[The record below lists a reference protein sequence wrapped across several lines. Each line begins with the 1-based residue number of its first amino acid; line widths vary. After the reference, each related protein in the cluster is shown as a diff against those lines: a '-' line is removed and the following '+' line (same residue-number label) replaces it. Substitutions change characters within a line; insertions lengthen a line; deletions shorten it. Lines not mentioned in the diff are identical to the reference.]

1 MAMGTAETREKLLD
15 AAECLLLTEGY
26 SRTSIDA
33 VCARASL
40 TKGSLYHHFKT
51 KEDLAITVLERW
63 LARNGGIL
71 SEGPHTSASD
81 PVEAALLYIGHVADS
96 AGRLWSSGCLVGS
109 LSMDLAASS
118 DRMQQC
124 VEAMFKGFV
133 AEHAELFAPLIATSP
148 HRNTPTPEELAE
160 MFLST
165 IEGAIVVGK
174 SYRDPSPLVRSIR
187 CFGYFAQQ
195 LAGRDAAPLTTE

>member
-1 MAMGTAETREKLLD
+1 MGAAETRKKLLD
-15 AAECLLLTEGY
+15 AAECLLLAEGY
-26 SRTSIDA
+26 SRTSVEA
-33 VCARASL
+33 VCERASL

-51 KEDLAITVLERW
+51 KEDLAIAVLERW

-96 AGRLWSSGCLVGS
+96 TERLWSSGCLVGS

-133 AEHAELFAPLIATSP
+133 AQHAALFAPLIANS
-148 HRNTPTPEELAE
+148 RQSNTPTPEELAE
-160 MFLST
+160 MFLSI

-174 SYRDPSPLVRSIR
+174 SYRDPLPLVRSIR
-187 CFGYFAQQ
+187 CFGYFAHQ
-195 LAGRDAAPLTTE
+195 LAGRDAAALATE